1 MRIRFERSTKVK
13 FDENEKQ
20 ILIDV
25 INLHMTGLL
34 DAKGMTIDDPSIL
47 SADEL
52 LDYMSGYDEEIMVL
66 SDILTRLKA

>member
-1 MRIRFERSTKVK
+1 MKVK
-13 FDENEKQ
+13 FDKNEVR
-20 ILIDV
+20 ILTDV

-47 SADEL
+47 SAEEL

-66 SDILTRLKA
+66 SDILTRLK